1 MRRNAVEKSEPPRG
15 SLPSARAPS
24 PTCVAPSRCASNAS
38 WGKGRSVAIRFDVPQ
53 RQLAQGFVVSRTD
66 GRVGTDMLSA
76 FCGRRSSAV
85 RSSASSLS

>member
-1 MRRNAVEKSEPPRG
+1 MRRHAVEKSEPPRG
-15 SLPSARAPS
+15 SLPSARALS
-24 PTCVAPSRCASNAS
+24 PTCVAASRGTSNAS
-38 WGKGRSVAIRFDVPQ
+38 WGKGRPVAIRIDVPQ

-76 FCGRRSSAV
+76 FCWRRSAAV